1 MRKTI
6 LALAAAAAALA
17 FASSGAVAQTTL
29 RVSNWLPPSHPII
42 ADMIK
47 PWAADIES
55 ATQGRVKIEV
65 MEAPLGP
72 PPAQFD
78 IVQTGQADIGF
89 SVHGYTPGR
98 FVLTKLVELPF
109 LADSAEALSVAYWR
123 LHEASLAQADEH
135 RGVKLL
141 SLFTHG
147 PGHIF
152 TTAKPVGTAD
162 DIAGLKIRVGG
173 GVVNDVAS
181 ALGAVPLLEPSSKA
195 YEILSAGIADGIF
208 FPHESVPFF
217 RLDTVVKHGTI
228 VPNGLYNTSF
238 FLIMNQ
244 ASFDALS
251 AEDQEAVMELSG
263 EAFAKRAGAAWDA
276 ADASGLEKMRSGGI
290 QFVTLGEDQITAL
303 REKLSGIEEKV
314 VGEVSAKNVDGA
326 AALKQLR
333 EDVAGYAK

>member
-1 MRKTI
+1 MRTTI
-6 LALAAAAAALA
+6 LALAAAALT
-17 FASSGAVAQTTL
+17 FASGAQALAQTTL
-29 RVSNWLPPSHPII
+29 RVSNWLPPTHPII

-47 PWAADIES
+47 PWAADVEA

-65 MEAPLGP
+65 MDAPLGP

-98 FVLTKLVELPF
+98 FALTKLVELPF
-109 LADSAEALSVAYWR
+109 LGDSAEALSVAYWR
-123 LHEASLAQADEH
+123 LHEASLAEAEEH

-152 TTAKPVGTAD
+152 TTAKPVEAAD
-162 DIAGLKIRVGG
+162 DVSGLKIRVGG
-173 GVVNDVAS
+173 GVVNDVAT

-228 VPNGLYNTSF
+228 VPEGLYNTSF

-244 ASFDALS
+244 GSFDALS
-251 AEDQEAVMELSG
+251 PEDQQTLMELSG

-276 ADASGLEKMRSGGI
+276 ADAAGLEKMRAGGI
-290 QFVTLGEDQITAL
+290 NFVTLSEEQIAAL
-303 REKLSGIEEKV
+303 KQKLSGIEEKV

-333 EDVAGYAK
+333 EDVAGYGK